1 MATQTSELSK
11 PMETVIAPEQT
22 VEEVEVLQAS
32 IKAGSIAQVVVAV
45 IAIIGLIYLLKFV
58 LVTALICVLF
68 AYVLEPPVKLLAR
81 LYIPRW
87 IGALIVVVSTLAA
100 FGSSNRRH
108 SPDRRPWSPSLFLQP
123 ASCRRPA
130 LETCS

>member
-11 PMETVIAPEQT
+11 PMETG
-22 VEEVEVLQAS
+22 EEVEVLQAS

-45 IAIIGLIYLLKFV
+45 IAIIGLIYLLKFG

-87 IGALIVVVSTLAA
+87 IGALIVVVWSPPRPSVVTDATA
-100 FGSSNRRH
+100 
-108 SPDRRPWSPSLFLQP
+108 PDRRPWSPSLFLQP
-123 ASCRRPA
+123 ALWRPA